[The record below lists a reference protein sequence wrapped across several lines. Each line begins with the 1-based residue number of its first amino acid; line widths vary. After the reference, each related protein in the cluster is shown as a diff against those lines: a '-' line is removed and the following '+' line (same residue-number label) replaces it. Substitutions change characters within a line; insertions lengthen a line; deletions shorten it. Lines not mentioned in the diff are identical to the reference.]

1 MSGSEEYRETRRR
14 RGRSTVYQ
22 LNGSRVD
29 RPVKQLKDFAKVY
42 LETRES
48 RTIEHKVKKSDLA
61 YFDEASN
68 SFVEEDIE
76 YTAYIG
82 NSTAEENLVK
92 ISFR

>member
-1 MSGSEEYRETRRR
+1 L
-14 RGRSTVYQ
+14 Q
-22 LNGSRVD
+22 
-29 RPVKQLKDFAKVY
+29 DFAKIY
-42 LETRES
+42 LVTGES

-82 NSTAEENLVK
+82 TAQLKRTWSRSIFDNKIEN
-92 ISFR
+92 

>member
-1 MSGSEEYRETRRR
+1 M
-14 RGRSTVYQ
+14 
-22 LNGSRVD
+22 
-29 RPVKQLKDFAKVY
+29 
-42 LETRES
+42 
-48 RTIEHKVKKSDLA
+48 TIEHKVKKSDLA

-92 ISFR
+92 INFR